1 MQTLRRVTAVLLL
14 LALLACAGCGKKK
27 TPEDQTTEPDTVSA
41 AEVTATEPE
50 TLYIP
55 VNTVPADAVPATEAP
70 TTAAPT
76 TAAPATTASTTT
88 APISTAPTTAAPT
101 TAAPVTQAKTDYSAY
116 TTAQVTQL
124 LSDAVN
130 KTKGYTGSI
139 TVHHKESFTGGLKN
153 VSPGGALVQQAVDF
167 VMNLVA
173 KPTEEDYQFSG
184 GTAVTSEGET
194 TQLLLPKAAAFT
206 LTADGV
212 QSAAAAEENGM
223 VHVRVTLKPET
234 CTDLAQIP
242 PYNAASIGYLDLASK
257 FRIIKIQSVTIQY
270 PGSTIDAYIRPD
282 GYVQSVTYTI
292 KLDAA
297 ASASGMGISGSAN
310 FAGDQVEE
318 WNIKW

>member
-1 MQTLRRVTAVLLL
+1 MQKLQRLTAVILLLSL
-14 LALLACAGCGKKK
+14 LALAGCGAKKEQE
-27 TPEDQTTEPDTVSA
+27 TTAEPVSETTEA
-41 AEVTATEPE
+41 E
-50 TLYIP
+50 TLSSP
-55 VNTVPADAVPATEAP
+55 VSTTPFSDAATTAASETEVATTAAP

-76 TAAPATTASTTT
+76 TAAP
-88 APISTAPTTAAPT
+88 TTAAPI
-101 TAAPVTQAKTDYSAY
+101 PVSAY
-116 TTAQVTQL
+116 TPAQVLEL
-124 LSDAVN
+124 LSGAVN
-130 KTKGYTGSI
+130 KTKGYTGSV

-153 VSPGGALVQQAVDF
+153 VTPGGALVQQAVDF

-206 LTADGV
+206 LPPEGV
-212 QSAAAAEENGM
+212 ASASASEENGM
-223 VHVRVTLKPET
+223 VHVRLTLAPET
-234 CTDLAQIP
+234 CTSISEIP
-242 PYNAASIGYLDLASK
+242 AYNASAIGYLDLASK
-257 FRIIKIQSVTIQY
+257 FKVIKIQSVTIQY

-297 ASASGMGISGSAN
+297 TTASGMGITGSAN

-318 WNIKW
+318 WNIQW